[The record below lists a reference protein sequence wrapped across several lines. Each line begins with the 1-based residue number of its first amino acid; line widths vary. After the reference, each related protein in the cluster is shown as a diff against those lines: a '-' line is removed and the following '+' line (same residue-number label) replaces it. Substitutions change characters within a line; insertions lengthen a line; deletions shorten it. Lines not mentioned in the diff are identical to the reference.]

1 MNTNTNTNTTAEFYF
16 EVAEQR
22 VADKDQEIADK
33 DQEIADKDQEI
44 ADKDQEIAKLQEELY
59 ELRAFISEQ
68 RKQMISR
75 DTVINDITCITKEII
90 ELYPSF
96 SRYGTVA
103 NESHRAKLA
112 LIDGIVTA
120 NNIADYIDKFK
131 SDSQMLRDLQM
142 ALLNIVIEEKSY
154 CTYTSKCVN
163 LCKTKSSIDSLGWFK
178 TDKGLQC
185 LFMYLLKQMDDIIV
199 STIRIGHYSSSDLP
213 TTIFQDANS
222 TNDDGIRYRTKEYH
236 SEIWEHK
243 KTFSRRLVT
252 AIIAYVKT
260 LIK

>member
-22 VADKDQEIADK
+22 V
-33 DQEIADKDQEI
+33 ADKDQEI